1 MSEMPPHAALDLEAF
16 ATALGS
22 IAWSTERNFVRQ
34 KSRDFFWY
42 SPILKARLDGCF
54 GEIVVTPQSEDE
66 VVAVARLCA
75 AHRLPLTVRGAGTG
89 NYGQAVPLAGG
100 VVLDMSEMTEV
111 GDVING
117 TVSAGPGAKLK
128 DIEAK
133 TRPQGWEL
141 RLYPSTRRTATIGGF
156 VAGGSTGVGAIN
168 HGLLVDGGIAGLRVV
183 TVEAEPRI
191 LELAGPEVNRVH
203 HAYGTTGIITQVR
216 MPLEPAQDWVD
227 IAAEFADFMELA
239 QFCQAVGEDRT
250 MAKKLVTAVAWPI
263 PLYFRTLDAKFTDG
277 AGVGLFMIAADS
289 LPAFDRQLTRHGG
302 REVYR
307 ATQTE
312 ATVRGQAP
320 IYEYTW
326 NHTTL
331 QALKIDRG
339 ITYLQTLFRAPR
351 HLADIAEMIAMFGD
365 ELPMHLE
372 FVTLGGQVCCFA
384 LQIVRYTSA
393 ERLAEIIRIHEARG
407 FTIFNPHTFV
417 LEDGG
422 MKQTDPEQ
430 LAFKAVADPMGLLN
444 PGKMRGW
451 DADRPAPR

>member
-1 MSEMPPHAALDLEAF
+1 MSEIPSHAAVDLEAF
-16 ATALGS
+16 TTALGT

-111 GDVING
+111 GDVLDG

-141 RLYPSTRRTATIGGF
+141 QLYPSTRRTATIGGF

-183 TVEAEPRI
+183 TVETEPRI
-191 LELAGPEVNRVH
+191 LELAGPDVNRVH
-203 HAYGTTGIITQVR
+203 HAYGTTGIITRVR

-227 IAAEFADFMELA
+227 IVTEFADFMELA
-239 QFCQAVGEDRT
+239 RFCQAIGEDRSI
-250 MAKKLVTAVAWPI
+250 AKKLVSAVAWPI
-263 PLYFRTLDAKFTDG
+263 PRYFRALDAKFTDG
-277 AGVGLFMIAADS
+277 AAVGLFMIAADS
-289 LPAFDRQLTRHGG
+289 LPAFGKQLTQHGG

-307 ATQTE
+307 ATQAE
-312 ATVRGQAP
+312 ATLRGQAP

-331 QALKIDRG
+331 QALKVDRG
-339 ITYLQTLFRAPR
+339 ITYLQTLFPAPD
-351 HLADIAEMIAMFGD
+351 HLAGIAEMIAMFGD

-430 LAFKAVADPMGLLN
+430 LAFKKVADPMGLLN

-451 DADRPAPR
+451 DADRPAPQ